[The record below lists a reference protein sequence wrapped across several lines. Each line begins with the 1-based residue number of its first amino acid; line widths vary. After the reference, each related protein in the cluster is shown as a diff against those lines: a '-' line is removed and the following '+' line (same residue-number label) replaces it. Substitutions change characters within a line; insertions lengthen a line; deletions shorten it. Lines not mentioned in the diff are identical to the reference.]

1 MVEGI
6 RMPLLNATR
15 AYTLFTFLSF
25 TLVGVGIV
33 LPAWMAF
40 QVGGSRLVGWFL
52 LASSLS
58 GVALAPLA
66 GHLVDRSNRNH
77 MAMVGQAIRS
87 LGMAVTAAA
96 LVLPEVQASAA
107 LVVAAAMGSFG
118 FAVLSGSLSGIL
130 QELIPAGR
138 RTSFVLRL
146 SVARQVGIAFGTGIA
161 GLAIH
166 QIGASLTAIS
176 FAVVG
181 SACILLL
188 RHMPT
193 TTVAT
198 GTSVRQGLLA
208 SNLKAL
214 RYLIAHPACMIAA
227 ITVGLAYSV
236 VQVTNL
242 LLPGFVAHSLQG
254 GSALFGTLEMTA
266 AIAGAVLV
274 MVASTERISRLLQER
289 TLAVLATAGVALV
302 AFSLTTTDWGAIVV
316 YALAGMLWSIS
327 RALAHAYLLLVV
339 DNAMIGR
346 TQAFT
351 TLITSACGGLIF
363 LLPTLAPA
371 AREADLY
378 FGCGVIILICAIT
391 LSFWRSLPR
400 SSQHL

>member
-1 MVEGI
+1 
-6 RMPLLNATR
+6 MPLLNATR
-15 AYTLFTFLSF
+15 AYAHFTFLSF

-87 LGMAVTAAA
+87 LSMAVTAAA
-96 LVLPEVQASAA
+96 TVLPEVQAAAA
-107 LVVAAAMGSFG
+107 LVVAAVMGSFG

-130 QELIPAGR
+130 QELIPAER

-166 QIGASLTAIS
+166 QIGASPTAIS

-198 GTSVRQGLLA
+198 ATSVRQGVLA

-214 RYLIAHPACMIAA
+214 RYLVAHPACMIAA

-242 LLPGFVAHSLQG
+242 LLPGFVAQSLQG

-266 AIAGAVLV
+266 AIAGAVSV
-274 MVASTERISRLLQER
+274 MVASTERITGLLQER

-302 AFSLTTTDWGAIVV
+302 AFSLTTTDWGAIVF

-371 AREADLY
+371 AREAELY

-391 LSFWRSLPR
+391 LSLWRSLPR